1 MAGSIAT
8 ATLTIPS
15 SVVGELFEGALIIVE
30 EFIDGVLKNTFVSQ
44 FSSSSESYFTS
55 VVGGIEITVLPDS
68 SLIIE
73 LPGMADRTYK
83 CVYVPGPQLE
93 N

>member
-15 SVVGELFEGALIIVE
+15 SVVGELFEGALIIIE
-30 EFIDGVLKNTFVSQ
+30 EFLEGSLQDTFVSY
-44 FSSSSESYFTS
+44 FISSESNFIS
-55 VVGGIEITVLPDS
+55 LIGGAEVLLAPDG
-68 SLIIE
+68 SLIIS
-73 LPGMADRTYK
+73 LSGMADRTYK